1 MANPYRFGTFTR
13 RVTTR
18 GFRLLNSFGVLP
30 PLPGF
35 AWRNE
40 NDFARIEK
48 NGGRISQAKRDE
60 LRGML
65 DRYDQIEA
73 CRKQARSD
81 RVRDEQKVYLWQ
93 PNSHDALS
101 AWSKHCEHLT
111 KQLNC

>member
-1 MANPYRFGTFTR
+1 MPKPKIERELESTLQ
-13 RVTTR
+13 
-18 GFRLLNSFGVLP
+18 RLRSQI
-30 PLPGF
+30 
-35 AWRNE
+35 E